1 MLLCRAEVPDSL
13 SRDLGGQTS
22 RRPATVPPPAPGAIF
37 TGTVGSHTTHLGSSR
52 GRAGTRRPKVVQP
65 NPTLLRLRL
74 AWLPR
79 SLLGPCLVPPVKTE
93 MEAELDTTLC
103 GPGLSSPRD
112 SNPFSSPL
120 HSRERFPLSS
130 LRSHG
135 EVMGLQ
141 MGKEGRE
148 EAAPDAQTETEKD
161 RQTETERQRHR
172 EQWGD
177 VSI

>member
-1 MLLCRAEVPDSL
+1 MTLGRSLARSGLQVVALHGRGARQSLQRPGRPDIQEASH
-13 SRDLGGQTS
+13 G
-22 RRPATVPPPAPGAIF
+22 PAPRPRAIF

-120 HSRERFPLSS
+120 HSRERFPVFL
-130 LRSHG
+130 
-135 EVMGLQ
+135 
-141 MGKEGRE
+141 
-148 EAAPDAQTETEKD
+148 
-161 RQTETERQRHR
+161 
-172 EQWGD
+172 
-177 VSI
+177 